1 MGLFSSNKSSTTN
14 QSTTNQFDQRQVND
28 AGGGIVGS
36 GNQFDQSIRYTDS
49 RTSSTTINNTDGGAF
64 ALVGRVADG
73 VADTSRMQTLAAER
87 IAGQAGASSKDAF
100 ALAQRAQADAAGFNL
115 NAANRSFDLARSS
128 SAAAFDASSDAM
140 GFARDSF
147 GKLADLARTVV
158 GQAGEQAADAAA
170 TASGAYQAAADTGN
184 GNKTLVYAALGV
196 VAVAALAF
204 AFKR

>member
-1 MGLFSSNKSSTTN
+1 MGLFSSNKSATTN
-14 QSTTNQFDQRQVND
+14 QSTTNQYDQRSVTD

-36 GNQFDQSIRYTDS
+36 GNAFDQSS
-49 RTSSTTINNTDGGAF
+49 QTTINNTDGGAF

-73 VADTSRMQTLAAER
+73 VADTSRMQTMAAER
-87 IAGQAGASSKDAF
+87 IADAAGASSHAAF
-100 ALAQRAQADAAGFNL
+100 EFAERAQSDAASFNL
-115 NAANRSFDLARSS
+115 SAADRVFDLASS
-128 SAAAFDASSDAM
+128 GQSQAFASSRDAM
-140 GFARDSF
+140 GFAQESF
-147 GKLADLARTVV
+147 GELASLAREVV
-158 GQAGEQAADAAA
+158 GQAGTQAATAAA